1 MIAGSINFSRQA
13 TIPVAMMN
21 NNNRQ
26 YAQIHSII
34 DTGFD
39 GDLQLPSQEIAR
51 LGLPLVGTIMTELAD
66 GSVVESGWYEATVL
80 WLGQPV
86 EVKVLASNGTI
97 PLVGTNLLWGSVMS
111 VAWEFGGRVT
121 IAPLLQPE

>member
-1 MIAGSINFSRQA
+1 
-13 TIPVAMMN
+13 
-21 NNNRQ
+21 
-26 YAQIHSII
+26 
-34 DTGFD
+34 
-39 GDLQLPSQEIAR
+39 
-51 LGLPLVGTIMTELAD
+51 MTELAD

>member
-39 GDLQLPSQEIAR
+39 GDLQLPSQ
-51 LGLPLVGTIMTELAD
+51 
-66 GSVVESGWYEATVL
+66 
-80 WLGQPV
+80 
-86 EVKVLASNGTI
+86 
-97 PLVGTNLLWGSVMS
+97 
-111 VAWEFGGRVT
+111 
-121 IAPLLQPE
+121 